1 MEKQIEQLKSNHALE
16 TEKLIE
22 KNKIE
27 SESKFNEIEREKQRE
42 VMLKDEET
50 QKLLV
55 EKEEENRLAIEE
67 MELRLT
73 AVSTGDDAKSKL
85 LADLECRIQT
95 LNNEKKEFQSK
106 LTDMTKKMKDKEL
119 EFKQEQKSL
128 AIIME

>member
-1 MEKQIEQLKSNHALE
+1 
-16 TEKLIE
+16 
-22 KNKIE
+22 
-27 SESKFNEIEREKQRE
+27 
-42 VMLKDEET
+42 MLKDEET

-128 AIIME
+128 AIIITWGPIQPSIHFS